1 MSRIESLLPAFGAV
15 LAAVAVALS
24 AAASHALTTRLDP
37 DDLRRV
43 WIAAA
48 LLFGHGAV
56 LAAST
61 TWPTTR
67 SVRAGRIFL
76 AVGTVIFA
84 GALLARALAGT
95 SSAPAPLGGS
105 TLILGWLLL
114 SLGLL
119 PRSTSREN

>member
-56 LAAST
+56 LATST
-61 TWPTTR
+61 TWPATR
-67 SVRAGRIFL
+67 AARAARVLL
-76 AVGTVIFA
+76 AVGAMTFA
-84 GALLARALAGT
+84 GALLGRALAGA
-95 SSAPAPLGGS
+95 SSALAPWGGS

-114 SLGLL
+114 ALGLF
-119 PRSTSREN
+119 PRPASRDP